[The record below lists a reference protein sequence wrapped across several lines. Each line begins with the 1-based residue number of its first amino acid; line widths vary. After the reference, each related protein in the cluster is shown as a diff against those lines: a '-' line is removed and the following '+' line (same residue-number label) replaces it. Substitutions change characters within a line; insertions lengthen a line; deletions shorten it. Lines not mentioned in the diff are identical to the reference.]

1 MAQGHGEAGELDSLL
16 ARARTGDGGAFAE
29 LYGLFA
35 RRVLGLCRH
44 MLGSEEAAEDA
55 RSEIFLRAQK
65 AMRTYDA
72 SLPFQ
77 SWLLSIASHYC
88 VDQLRRRKVERRL
101 FEAAPPEYYEPA
113 ATNLSPLAEL
123 LVSEERARVQAALA
137 RLPERYRLPLVLRY
151 SSELSYDQIA
161 SALGLS
167 RNHVATLLFRG
178 KQELRKVLGGS
189 RKERVQ

>member
-1 MAQGHGEAGELDSLL
+1 MLGSLL
-16 ARARTGDGGAFAE
+16 ARARGGESQAFAE
-29 LYGLFA
+29 LYERFA

-55 RSEIFLRAQK
+55 RSEIFLRAQR

-77 SWLLSIASHYC
+77 SWLLGIASHYC

-101 FEAAPPEYYEPA
+101 FEAAPPEYFEPA
-113 ATNLSPLAEL
+113 ATDLSPLTEL
-123 LVSEERARVQAALA
+123 LVSEERAVLETALGH
-137 RLPERYRLPLVLRY
+137 LPERYRLPLVLRY
-151 SSELSYDQIA
+151 YSELSYDQIA
-161 SALGLS
+161 ATLGLS

-178 KQELRKVLGGS
+178 KQELRRILGGS
-189 RKERVQ
+189 SKERVQ